1 MKNQSTQ
8 VKQTAHTPGPW
19 ESYPHSTE
27 PITTIIGNRTDGI
40 AKVLASGNRE
50 LDTANARLIAAAPE
64 LLAALR
70 NVTDSMLASR
80 RLGRGLEVPTQFI
93 DDARVAIAKAEGRA

>member
-1 MKNQSTQ
+1 MKKALERTISKLRGD
-8 VKQTAHTPGPW
+8 VSAHTPGPW

-27 PITTIIGNRTDGI
+27 PITTIIGNRTEGI

-64 LLAALR
+64 LLAELKDALAH
-70 NVTDSMLASR
+70 ASEDGYVIGNDKR
-80 RLGRGLEVPTQFI
+80 IR
-93 DDARVAIAKAEGRA
+93 AAIAKAEGGK

>member
-1 MKNQSTQ
+1 MTNATK
-8 VKQTAHTPGPW
+8 HTPGPW

-27 PITTIIGNRTDGI
+27 PVTTIIGNRTDGI

-64 LLAALR
+64 LLAAAKNAVYWALKQH
-70 NVTDSMLASR
+70 A
-80 RLGRGLEVPTQFI
+80 I
-93 DDARVAIAKAEGRA
+93 DVEEGKCTLNPKPGWILSLQAEIAKAEGRA